1 MVDRL
6 LFPTDGSDAA
16 QDGVAYALAVAADA
30 NAELVV
36 LHVADTSEISHTR
49 IDGEVVD
56 AFVRE
61 GESIV
66 EETVGNTDTHDVDV
80 TTDVV
85 QGVPDETIVQ
95 YAEQYDI
102 DLIVMPTR
110 GRQGVEHLVGSVTE
124 RVLRRAPM
132 PVLALPPG
140 VDAEAHYPYED
151 ILVAVDGSDP
161 SDAAVAAAA
170 DAARRHGASLHLV
183 HVVEESLLGGRFP
196 GSTEDV
202 ETEAET
208 ILDRA
213 EDEIPST
220 FSGAVTTSVQQASSV
235 EKGLLDYAEANGI
248 DLVVSGSSGGSGLGQ
263 YLIGSTTEKL
273 IRNASVPVMA
283 VPEES

>member
-16 QDGVAYALAVAADA
+16 GSGFEYAVALAADTG
-30 NAELVV
+30 AELFV

-49 IDGEVVD
+49 IDNEVVD
-56 AFVRE
+56 AFVDE

-66 EETVGNTDTHDVDV
+66 EEMVASIGTRDVDV

-85 QGVPDETIVQ
+85 QGIPDETIVQ

-102 DLIVMPTR
+102 DTIVMPTR
-110 GRQGVEHLVGSVTE
+110 GRQGVQHLVGSVTE

-140 VDAEAHYPYED
+140 AASGARFPPEG
-151 ILVAVDGSDP
+151 ILVAVDGSAP
-161 SDAAVAAAA
+161 SAAAVAAGVEAA
-170 DAARRHGASLHLV
+170 SRNDASLHLV

-196 GSTEDV
+196 GAVDA
-202 ETEAET
+202 EAESL
-208 ILDRA
+208 IEA
-213 EDEIPST
+213 AVEGVPSS
-220 FSGAVTTSVQQASSV
+220 FSGTVTPSVERASSA
-235 EKGLLDYAEANGI
+235 EQGLLNYAEANDI
-248 DLVVSGSSGGSGLGQ
+248 DLVVSGSSAGSGLRQ
-263 YLIGSTTEKL
+263 HLIGSTTERL

-283 VPEES
+283 VPEEP